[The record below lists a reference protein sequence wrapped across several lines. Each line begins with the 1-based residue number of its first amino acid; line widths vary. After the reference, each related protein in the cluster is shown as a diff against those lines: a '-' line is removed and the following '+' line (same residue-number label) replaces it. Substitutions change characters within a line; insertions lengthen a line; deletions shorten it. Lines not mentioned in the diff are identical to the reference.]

1 MSEKNSNT
9 PNNKKK
15 PIKINLTWLY
25 LAIGAFLIGI
35 TFWDNSEDAKQVAY
49 NQFKQYVDK
58 GYISKIVIVNKETAE
73 ATINEKDSLAF
84 IEI

>member
-49 NQFKQYVDK
+49 NQFKQYVDSLNNFTK
-58 GYISKIVIVNKETAE
+58 DEIKELKKFNVYNAD
-73 ATINEKDSLAF
+73 KL
-84 IEI
+84 